1 MNKEYKT
8 LLINKELTRIGIP
21 LEHEHASY
29 FRDGYLFAQKQA
41 LTIPVVTSTLPN
53 IDSTEFRNWLKSE
66 LYEQTLNR
74 FVYKRGGFEYD
85 KDVLYKH
92 YTNQLQFG
100 N

>member
-1 MNKEYKT
+1 MENKEEIIEILQVVRWSSSDIEQQAEK
-8 LLINKELTRIGIP
+8 ICN
-21 LEHEHASY
+21 
-29 FRDGYLFAQKQA
+29 LFN
-41 LTIPVVTSTLPN
+41 VTSTLPN

-74 FVYKRGGFEYD
+74 FVYKRGGFEYY